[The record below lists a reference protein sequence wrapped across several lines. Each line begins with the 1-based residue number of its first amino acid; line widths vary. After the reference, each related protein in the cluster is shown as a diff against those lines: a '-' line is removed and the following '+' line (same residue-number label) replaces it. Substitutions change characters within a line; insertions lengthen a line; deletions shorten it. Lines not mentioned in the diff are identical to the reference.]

1 MNYLEWINQCT
12 PTRWWHDSG
21 NPDEIELALKRGA
34 TGVTTNPVLT
44 FRSFQSQPDFW
55 NPKVLALGDDFPTLE
70 AHAEALLKLVATY
83 AADKVRDIYE
93 KTNGADG
100 YALGQLNPG
109 RAGDAEGMLAQARRV
124 HSWAPNIA
132 VKLPATAAGIEVIEH
147 LAEEGIP
154 ICATINVSV
163 AQAIAVAEAY
173 ARGKEKAIANGVK
186 PPLCIVVQQVGRL
199 DDYLRDVAQDMKLG
213 LDESVITMAGLAV
226 AKRSYHILQEMKSD
240 AIIMPAGLRGAYH
253 LTEMAGG
260 RLLYTI
266 NTRVQDMILE
276 AVLIQTGGH
285 GGVGGSQLLGQ
296 GELSVIH
303 SLQHQQGCHD
313 FGEAGGIHLLML
325 VFGIDHIT
333 GIGVHQQCCLG
344 GDAGVRRSFGLC
356 FRCGGQGGGK
366 EGDDQCA
373 QQKNREKASCFH
385 VVLLQIMI

>member
-1 MNYLEWINQCT
+1 MNYLEWINTCT

-21 NPDEIELALKRGA
+21 NPDEIALAIRRGA

-44 FRSFQSQPDFW
+44 FRSFQSQPEFW
-55 NPKVLALGDDFPTLE
+55 NPKVLALGDDFPTPE

-83 AADKVRDIYE
+83 AAEQFRPVYE
-93 KTNGADG
+93 KTDGKDG

-132 VKLPATAAGIEVIEH
+132 VKLPATASGVEVIEH

-173 ARGKEKAIANGVK
+173 ERGKKKAVAAGVR

-213 LDESVITMAGLAV
+213 LGEEVITRAGLAV
-226 AKRSYHILQEMKSD
+226 AKRSYQILQEMKSD
-240 AIIMPAGLRGAYH
+240 AVIMPAGLRGAYH

-260 RLLYTI
+260 KLLYTI
-266 NTRVQDMILE
+266 STRVQDMILE
-276 AVLIQTGGH
+276 ADPPQVEHIDEPMDPEILRQLRRIPEFVRAYEPDGMKPAEFITYGVTQKLLSQFTETGWAP
-285 GGVGGSQLLGQ
+285 L
-296 GELSVIH
+296 ETYLS
-303 SLQHQQGCHD
+303 SKT
-313 FGEAGGIHLLML
+313 
-325 VFGIDHIT
+325 T
-333 GIGVHQQCCLG
+333 GRWI
-344 GDAGVRRSFGLC
+344 
-356 FRCGGQGGGK
+356 
-366 EGDDQCA
+366 
-373 QQKNREKASCFH
+373 
-385 VVLLQIMI
+385 

>member
-109 RAGDAEGMLAQARRV
+109 RAGDAEGMLAQA
-124 HSWAPNIA
+124 
-132 VKLPATAAGIEVIEH
+132 
-147 LAEEGIP
+147 
-154 ICATINVSV
+154 
-163 AQAIAVAEAY
+163 IAVAEAY

-276 AVLIQTGGH
+276 ADPPQVEKIAEPIPAETL
-285 GGVGGSQLLGQ
+285 SQLQRIPEFVRAYEPDGMKPSEFITYGVTQKL
-296 GELSVIH
+296 LS
-303 SLQHQQGCHD
+303 Q
-313 FGEAGGIHLLML
+313 FME
-325 VFGIDHIT
+325 T
-333 GIGVHQQCCLG
+333 GWSPLETYMSSKKTSRWI
-344 GDAGVRRSFGLC
+344 
-356 FRCGGQGGGK
+356 
-366 EGDDQCA
+366 
-373 QQKNREKASCFH
+373 
-385 VVLLQIMI
+385 